1 MEINKLID
9 HTYLKAF
16 GTKEEIDTLIR
27 EAKEHDFKSVC
38 VNPVHAAYCADEL
51 SDTDVLVCTVIG
63 FPLGA
68 NTTEVKVYETLNAL
82 QNGADEIDMV
92 ANIGKIK
99 EHDYDYILDEVNQVK
114 SACKDHTLKVIIETC
129 YLTDGEISEVSD
141 TIGESH
147 ADFIKTST
155 GFGTAGAK
163 VEHVKVMSEHGNGKQ
178 IKAAGGVRTPEDVQ
192 AMVDAGA
199 SRIGTSRGVSLVS
212 DKHSGDGG
220 Y

>member
-27 EAKEHDFKSVC
+27 EAKEHDLKSVC

-51 SDTDVLVCTVIG
+51 SDSDVLVCTVIG

-68 NTTEVKVYETLNAL
+68 NTTETKVYETLNSL

-99 EHDYDYILDEVNQVK
+99 EHDYDYVLDEVNQVK
-114 SACKDHTLKVIIETC
+114 SACRDHTLKVIIETC
-129 YLTDGEISEVSD
+129 YLTDEEIAEVSE

-163 VEHVKVMSEHGNGKQ
+163 VEHVKIMSEHGKGKQ

-212 DKHSGDGG
+212 GEHSENGG